1 MPSRLR
7 LARVA
12 TPNRKPWQRILTG
25 CISPAAADSQGPWM
39 TLGSRCPS
47 ESRTWSFLS
56 PQREQERHNTPGK
69 PSIFEE
75 LFPDEALASPRGKVP
90 SSSVTTGNPPGGAE
104 TNPLFEDVWQS
115 LESEGAAKEARTG
128 EDGIGSQAWSS
139 QLAPSIRKKRFH
151 PTVLVLSGTT
161 ASLLPSDFFRIA
173 PRVSSASKEDSAVSQ
188 PVDGWA
194 ASNGGIYKIVQDRD
208 PVTLSPRGRY
218 FLYFGSSAAALAY
231 AQEVRD
237 LHTLARRA
245 VQPPQLTKI
254 KARRRHKQ
262 RKEDEKFR
270 GEGIGG
276 AAADDGESAFVSLA
290 GTISSGGSGAG
301 SDAYLV
307 SSASEEEMAAL
318 NSFSLLAPTAHL
330 DLVMQMPAGTAS
342 PGTSSTLSPSSSSS
356 YPSSSSASLSLYDE
370 EQLDD
375 VAAIDATTKV
385 LVALEDTSSSGGN
398 ILGWT
403 DVDGNDSTGVTTI
416 KGLRNL
422 IEEDGV
428 RRNLPW
434 AVSDGLNGVV
444 PVQWLVAEQ
453 KRLLHAAVKASR
465 KRQQDADRSSD
476 SQPSSEPSPTPPP
489 VALWASRVPDLLA
502 KTEQMNENARYSR
515 YVVSFAD
522 AVEARRFVRNWH
534 RRSVSLPGTRT
545 SSNYEQTVILNTTVL
560 W

>member
-1 MPSRLR
+1 MPLRLR

-12 TPNRKPWQRILTG
+12 TANQKPWQRKLTG
-25 CISPAAADSQGPWM
+25 RISPAAADLQGLWT
-39 TLGSRCPS
+39 TLGPRCPT
-47 ESRTWSFLS
+47 ERRTWSFLS
-56 PQREQERHNTPGK
+56 PQRQQERHNTQGK

-75 LFPDEALASPRGKVP
+75 LFPEEALASPREKVL
-90 SSSVTTGNPPGGAE
+90 SSSVTTGNSPRDVE
-104 TNPLFEDVWQS
+104 TNPLPEDVRQW
-115 LESEGAAKEARTG
+115 LESEGAAKEAHTG
-128 EDGIGSQAWSS
+128 EDGIDGRAWSS
-139 QLAPSIRKKRFH
+139 QLAPGPRRKRFN

-173 PRVSSASKEDSAVSQ
+173 PRVSSVSKEDSVASQ

-270 GEGIGG
+270 GEVLGG
-276 AAADDGESAFVSLA
+276 AAAADGESAFVSLA

-318 NSFSLLAPTAHL
+318 KSFSLLAPTAQL
-330 DLVMQMPAGTAS
+330 DLVMQMPAGTANS
-342 PGTSSTLSPSSSSS
+342 GTSSSFSPSSSSS
-356 YPSSSSASLSLYDE
+356 DPSSSSASLSLYDE

-375 VAAIDATTKV
+375 VAAVDATTKV
-385 LVALEDTSSSGGN
+385 LVVLEDTSSSGGN
-398 ILGWT
+398 ILGWS

-416 KGLRNL
+416 EGLRRL

-453 KRLLHAAVKASR
+453 KRLLHAAVKTSR
-465 KRQQDADRSSD
+465 TRQQDADKSSE
-476 SQPSSEPSPTPPP
+476 SQPFSAPSPTPPP

-534 RRSVSLPGTRT
+534 RRSVSLPGSRS
-545 SSNYEQTVILNTTVL
+545 SSNYEQTVITNTTVL